1 MDQQSLPSGLLR
13 PALDAV
19 DPYEPGRPIEAVR
32 LDTGIH
38 EVIKLASNEGPFPP
52 MPAAQQA
59 IADAVTGLRMYPD
72 PGCWFLRD
80 AIERRTLVPAER
92 ILPGNGVDSLIKLL
106 CLATI
111 DPGDQVVMGWPSFIS
126 WRQGTLMMGGE
137 PVLVPLAPDGAYDL
151 DAILAAIGPRTKIV
165 VIVSPNNPTGA
176 AVTPHALEAFLDRV
190 PGHVLTV
197 LDEAYFE
204 YLPSGSHDG
213 AELLRSGRPLAV
225 TRTFSKVFGLA
236 GLRIGYLMAD
246 PALLG
251 ALARVRNV
259 FDVSTVAQAA
269 AIATLS
275 EADAHLPE
283 RLALNVAERAR
294 VDAALRGLG
303 LAPLPSDANFL
314 FVDLGSAERA
324 GAAFESLINLGVIVR
339 PARGFG
345 APTAIRVTIGWP
357 YENDRFLRVLNDV
370 LPTLPSLAR
379 N

>member
-1 MDQQSLPSGLLR
+1 MDQSPLPSGLLR
-13 PALDAV
+13 AALDAV

-59 IADAVTGLRMYPD
+59 IADAATGLRMYPD

-176 AVTPHALEAFLDRV
+176 AVTPDALEAFLDRV

-236 GLRIGYLMAD
+236 GLRVGYLMAD

-294 VDAALRGLG
+294 VDGALRGLG

-324 GAAFESLINLGVIVR
+324 GAAFESLIKLGVIVR

>member
-1 MDQQSLPSGLLR
+1 MHQPSLPTGLLR

-32 LDTGIH
+32 LDTGIQ
-38 EVIKLASNEGPFPP
+38 EVVKLASNEGPFPP
-52 MPAAQQA
+52 MPGAQQA
-59 IADAVTGLRMYPD
+59 IADAAAALRMYPD
-72 PGCWFLRD
+72 PGCWALRD
-80 AIERRTLVPAER
+80 AIERRVLVPAQH
-92 ILPGNGVDSLIKLL
+92 ILPGNGVDSLIKLM
-106 CLATI
+106 CLATV

-137 PVLVPLAPDGAYDL
+137 PVLVPLAPNGAYDL
-151 DAILAAIGPRTKIV
+151 DAVLAAIGPRTKLV

-176 AVTPHALEAFLDRV
+176 AVSPEDLEAFMDRV

-204 YLPSGSHDG
+204 FLPKGSHNG
-213 AELLRSGRPLAV
+213 AELLRSGRPIAV
-225 TRTFSKVFGLA
+225 TRTFSKVYGLA
-236 GLRIGYLMAD
+236 GLRVGYLMAGTD
-246 PALLG
+246 LLS

-259 FDVSTVAQAA
+259 FDVSTVAQVA
-269 AIATLS
+269 AIATLA

-283 RLALNVAERAR
+283 RLALNVAERGR

-303 LAPLPSDANFL
+303 LAPAPSDANFL

-324 GAAFESLINLGVIVR
+324 TAAFDGLIQRGVIVR
-339 PARGFG
+339 PTRGFG

-357 YENDRFLRVLNDV
+357 YENDRFLHVFADV
-370 LPTLPSLAR
+370 LPTLPPATA
-379 N
+379 

>member
-1 MDQQSLPSGLLR
+1 MDQPAFPSGLVR
-13 PALDAV
+13 PALASV

-32 LDTGIH
+32 LDTGIQ
-38 EVIKLASNEGPFPP
+38 EVVKLASNEGPFPP
-52 MPAAQQA
+52 MPAARQA
-59 IADAVTGLRMYPD
+59 IADVAVGLRMYPD
-72 PGCWFLRD
+72 PGCWALRD
-80 AIERRTLVPAER
+80 AIERRTMVPGDR
-92 ILPGNGVDSLIKLL
+92 ILPGNGVDSLIKLI

-126 WRQGTLMMGGE
+126 WRQGVLMMGGE

-151 DAILAAIGPRTKIV
+151 DAVLAAVGPRTKLV

-176 AVTPHALEAFLDRV
+176 AVAPEALEAFLDQV
-190 PGHVLTV
+190 PGHVLTI

-204 YLPSGSHDG
+204 YLPAGSHNG

-225 TRTFSKVFGLA
+225 TRTFSKVYGLA
-236 GLRIGYLMAD
+236 GLRIGYLMAESG
-246 PALLG
+246 LLG

-259 FDVSTVAQAA
+259 FDVSAVAQAA
-269 AIATLS
+269 AIATLA

-294 VDAALRGLG
+294 VDAALRTIGLS
-303 LAPLPSDANFL
+303 PLPSDANFL

-324 GAAFESLINLGVIVR
+324 NAAFEGLINLGVIVR
-339 PARGFG
+339 PTRGFG

-357 YENDRFLRVLNDV
+357 YENDRFLQVFEEI
-370 LPTLPSLAR
+370 LPTLPQPAR
-379 N
+379 L